1 MASSDASRVADI
13 SFSNINMRL
22 GTFTAN
28 IIVDGKALEEYDVV
42 SESPTKVTCWVASEE
57 GKV

>member
-1 MASSDASRVADI
+1 MSGVVGRVA
-13 SFSNINMRL
+13 SCGHLFNMRL

-28 IIVDGKALEEYDVV
+28 IIVYGKALEEYDVV